1 MAYWM
6 DLIDV
11 YSHLCEHD
19 QVKGVLSNVLQQQA
33 SEETIEALDLKMS
46 GQIKIA
52 SEELSQI
59 LEALKDQQIQ
69 QQQEEIDVSSEE
81 LIL

>member
-1 MAYWM
+1 M